1 MSLCKHGVQGL
12 CFSCIFDKRPEL
24 EAPGF
29 HETIKQIKEDST
41 NAEPKNGKCLPTTR

>member
-12 CFSCIFDKRPEL
+12 CFSCIFDSRPEL

-29 HETIKQIKEDST
+29 HETIRKIKED
-41 NAEPKNGKCLPTTR
+41 KNHDQNDERLQAPG